1 MELHELAPIAGSTQ
15 VGKRKGRGTGT
26 GNGKTAGRG
35 HKGQKAR
42 SGGKIRVGFEGG
54 QMPLARRIPKRGFN
68 NIFAKPLTA
77 VNLGQLNVFED
88 GAVVD
93 AAALT
98 EKGIIRDCKYGL
110 KVLSN
115 GNLTKKLTVKAAAFS
130 GSAKTKIEEAGGK
143 AEVVSVLTTIRNAW
157 KIPELRRKL
166 LFTLVIILLYRI
178 GNVIPVPGVNVQQM
192 SLMFSQQLSNTIFGL
207 FDMMSGSAFS
217 QATIFALSIQPYI
230 NASIII
236 QLLTIAIPAL
246 ERLSKEGGE
255 EGKKMITKI
264 TRYTTVGLGVLM
276 GFAYYIM
283 LSNYNSQYSN
293 MLLTSTG
300 FLTALVIILTFTA
313 GSTLVM
319 WLGDQISEHGIGNGI
334 SMILFANIIAR
345 IPSGIILPIFNNLK
359 SNFGGFWYWALLLIV
374 AMLAIIVFIV
384 FVSQAERRIPV
395 QYAKRVVGRKVY
407 GGQNTHLPIK
417 VNMSGVMPIIFA
429 QSIASLPA
437 TICAFGGWTSNWAYK
452 HVFTSTSVI
461 YTIIYL
467 LLIVGFSY
475 FYATIQYN
483 PVEVANNLK
492 KNGGFIP
499 GFRPGRPTADFIRK
513 VINKITLFGAIYLGV
528 IAVLPVLL
536 GTIMSNTRFSF
547 GGTSIIIVVSVA
559 LETVAAIEAQML
571 MRNYSGFLEK

>member
-1 MELHELAPIAGSTQ
+1 M
-15 VGKRKGRGTGT
+15 
-26 GNGKTAGRG
+26 
-35 HKGQKAR
+35 
-42 SGGKIRVGFEGG
+42 
-54 QMPLARRIPKRGFN
+54 
-68 NIFAKPLTA
+68 
-77 VNLGQLNVFED
+77 
-88 GAVVD
+88 
-93 AAALT
+93 
-98 EKGIIRDCKYGL
+98 
-110 KVLSN
+110 
-115 GNLTKKLTVKAAAFS
+115 
-130 GSAKTKIEEAGGK
+130 
-143 AEVVSVLTTIRNAW
+143 LTTIRNAW

-178 GNVIPVPGVNVQQM
+178 CNVIPVPGVNVQQM

-255 EGKKMITKI
+255 EGKKKLTKI

-345 IPSGIILPIFNNLK
+345 IPSGIITPIFNNLK

-452 HVFTSTSVI
+452 HLFTSTSVI
-461 YTIIYL
+461 YTVIYL
-467 LLIVGFSY
+467 ILIVGFSY

-513 VINKITLFGAIYLGV
+513 VINKVTLFGAIYLGI